1 MQLGEMA
8 FLFFWEYFSK
18 DRREKKM
25 CWRGN
30 YLCCFHCCWVLVFLS
45 LFYYSMSIKELV
57 WKFMKMNKSRKLNGK
72 TDEIQKVAY
81 NGIEKMKW
89 WLLLGK
95 FLGDMV
101 SRKNDS

>member
-1 MQLGEMA
+1 
-8 FLFFWEYFSK
+8 
-18 DRREKKM
+18 
-25 CWRGN
+25 
-30 YLCCFHCCWVLVFLS
+30 
-45 LFYYSMSIKELV
+45 
-57 WKFMKMNKSRKLNGK
+57 MKMNKSRKLNGK